1 VFHHADHVHPFRDNI
16 VGPTGTVTIPRS
28 ADNIDTTFYR
38 ITLTVTDSSG
48 LSTSQS
54 VDVKPRL
61 VTLTINANDPDA
73 TFTVDGIPKKG
84 SFTEQ
89 AVVGVERVLGAASP
103 QYVDGGQFI
112 FGSWSDGQA
121 QTHTIV
127 TPGANATYTINYDAL
142 GLPPA
147 PWQQSDIGAPSAAG
161 YSSYEDGVFTVRG
174 AGNDIWDDTDQFH
187 YVYQSFSGDGTVV
200 ARVTSQTPT
209 DGWAKSGIMI
219 KESAAPG
226 AKYVLL
232 AVTPEHGVT
241 FQYNFSG
248 DGGSA
253 PYTFPDGWL
262 KLEREGDLFRGYT
275 SANGTD
281 WSLVGQTTV
290 QMSTDVTAGLAVNS
304 HEFST
309 LLNTTTFD
317 NVSVSDG
324 SSTPGGLPAPWTGGD
339 VGAPVLVGSSTH
351 AGGVFT
357 LNGGGNDIW
366 ADADQFHFV
375 SQTLTGDGE
384 IVARV
389 TAQED
394 TNEWTKS
401 GVMIKQSTTA
411 GSAYA
416 LLAVTPEHGVVLQDS
431 FNRSIAA
438 AAPAATTW
446 LKLARAGD
454 VITGSVSADGQVW
467 TEIGSATVDLD
478 GNAVIGLFVTSH
490 DGGQLN
496 TTTFDNVSVSVTAND
511 DAAISV

>member
-1 VFHHADHVHPFRDNI
+1 
-16 VGPTGTVTIPRS
+16 
-28 ADNIDTTFYR
+28 
-38 ITLTVTDSSG
+38 
-48 LSTSQS
+48 
-54 VDVKPRL
+54 
-61 VTLTINANDPDA
+61 
-73 TFTVDGIPKKG
+73 
-84 SFTEQ
+84 
-89 AVVGVERVLGAASP
+89 
-103 QYVDGGQFI
+103 
-112 FGSWSDGQA
+112 
-121 QTHTIV
+121 
-127 TPGANATYTINYDAL
+127 
-142 GLPPA
+142 
-147 PWQQSDIGAPSAAG
+147 
-161 YSSYEDGVFTVRG
+161 
-174 AGNDIWDDTDQFH
+174 
-187 YVYQSFSGDGTVV
+187 
-200 ARVTSQTPT
+200 
-209 DGWAKSGIMI
+209 M
-219 KESAAPG
+219 
-226 AKYVLL
+226 LL

-241 FQYNFSG
+241 FQYNFNG

-290 QMSTDVTAGLAVNS
+290 QMATDVTAGLAVNS

-339 VGAPVLVGSSTH
+339 VGAPALVGSSTH
-351 AGGVFT
+351 AGGAFT

-394 TNEWTKS
+394 TNEWAKS

-438 AAPAATTW
+438 QLPRQPPPGSNCRAPET
-446 LKLARAGD
+446 
-454 VITGSVSADGQVW
+454 
-467 TEIGSATVDLD
+467 
-478 GNAVIGLFVTSH
+478 
-490 DGGQLN
+490 
-496 TTTFDNVSVSVTAND
+496 
-511 DAAISV
+511 